1 MAWRVASFRVMGEWF
16 GHVVLIVHQRVKEVL
31 QRLRKSFETQKETNS
46 NHKSKRKEVRNLI
59 RIAITIET

>member
-1 MAWRVASFRVMGEWF
+1 M
-16 GHVVLIVHQRVKEVL
+16 L